1 MTTLMQIRSFR
12 GSGKPV
18 WVNALSS
25 TPFRLGP
32 DPRTALG
39 PAASRAA
46 STGRTRDRTRPML
59 QQRQKVLARAPST
72 RDPKRTLHRSG
83 SRCAGKP
90 AVCAS
95 YMCDLASEE
104 TSVES
109 MSELLD
115 ELERV
120 RDRQEKIIAL
130 LRKSSLR
137 PDVRFTL
144 DDAIKQ
150 AERDLDEYN
159 ALLTRYGRSGN
170 AARP

>member
-1 MTTLMQIRSFR
+1 
-12 GSGKPV
+12 
-18 WVNALSS
+18 
-25 TPFRLGP
+25 
-32 DPRTALG
+32 
-39 PAASRAA
+39 
-46 STGRTRDRTRPML
+46 
-59 QQRQKVLARAPST
+59 
-72 RDPKRTLHRSG
+72 
-83 SRCAGKP
+83 
-90 AVCAS
+90 
-95 YMCDLASEE
+95 MCDLASEE

-150 AERDLDEYN
+150 AEHDLDESWN
-159 ALLTRYGRSGN
+159 GLAGKLR
-170 AARP
+170 

>member
-1 MTTLMQIRSFR
+1 
-12 GSGKPV
+12 
-18 WVNALSS
+18 
-25 TPFRLGP
+25 
-32 DPRTALG
+32 
-39 PAASRAA
+39 
-46 STGRTRDRTRPML
+46 
-59 QQRQKVLARAPST
+59 
-72 RDPKRTLHRSG
+72 
-83 SRCAGKP
+83 
-90 AVCAS
+90 
-95 YMCDLASEE
+95 MCDLASEE

-150 AERDLDEYN
+150 AEHF
-159 ALLTRYGRSGN
+159 
-170 AARP
+170 

>member
-1 MTTLMQIRSFR
+1 MSVF
-12 GSGKPV
+12 
-18 WVNALSS
+18 
-25 TPFRLGP
+25 
-32 DPRTALG
+32 
-39 PAASRAA
+39 
-46 STGRTRDRTRPML
+46 
-59 QQRQKVLARAPST
+59 
-72 RDPKRTLHRSG
+72 DPKRTLHRSA
-83 SRCAGKP
+83 STCAGKP

-109 MSELLD
+109 ISELLD

-150 AERDLDEYN
+150 AEHDLDEYN
-159 ALLTRYGRSGN
+159 ALLTRYGR
-170 AARP
+170 